1 MNSMA
6 TAPTWPLGSQKWLL
20 AVCSKCLKLG
30 RGRVKLKSL
39 TAYTEQV
46 KTTLL
51 PSLLPCQHSAPL
63 QKCQSGIGLRA
74 KEQEDAVLGSKE
86 PWTGNTN

>member
-1 MNSMA
+1 MA

-30 RGRVKLKSL
+30 RGRVKLKSR

-46 KTTLL
+46 KTTRFPSPLL
-51 PSLLPCQHSAPL
+51 PYQHSAPL
-63 QKCQSGIGLRA
+63 RKCQSGIGLRA

-86 PWTGNTN
+86 PWTGNTD

>member
-39 TAYTEQV
+39 TAYAEQV
-46 KTTLL
+46 RSTLL
-51 PSLLPCQHSAPL
+51 LCCPVLP
-63 QKCQSGIGLRA
+63 QKCQSGNGLRA

-86 PWTGNTN
+86 PWTGNTD